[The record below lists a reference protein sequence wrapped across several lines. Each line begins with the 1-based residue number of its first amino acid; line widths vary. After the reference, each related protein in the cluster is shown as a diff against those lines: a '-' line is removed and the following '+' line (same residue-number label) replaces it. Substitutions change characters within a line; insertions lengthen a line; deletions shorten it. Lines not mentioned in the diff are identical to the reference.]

1 MEHQGFLFMTL
12 WLRRRKT
19 RPLSV
24 LLAVAMLVA
33 SVNWLLGPRLYP
45 TYATTVALVMTTLA
59 TAGLLIFG
67 TIDSVRRRIRLRKY
81 KKAVR

>member
-1 MEHQGFLFMTL
+1 
-12 WLRRRKT
+12 
-19 RPLSV
+19 
-24 LLAVAMLVA
+24 MLVA